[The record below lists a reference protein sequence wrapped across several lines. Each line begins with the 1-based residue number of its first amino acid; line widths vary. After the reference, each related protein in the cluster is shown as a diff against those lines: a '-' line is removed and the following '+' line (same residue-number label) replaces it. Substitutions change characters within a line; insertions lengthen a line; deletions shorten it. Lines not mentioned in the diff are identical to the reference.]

1 MIVGQF
7 VSFGIGGADKAA
19 FYLTKGLIENNITV
33 KVFYNKLSFPKRSPQ
48 VDTDVMLSRYEQYTA
63 LGIPMIEIVNL
74 SELNYHSLHILNTHR
89 SGDDVW
95 FMPGFEHTNFNFK
108 IIETNFHGNTAT
120 KANLRVFPSYEMI
133 KNKNISG
140 KYVIIP
146 NPIMIPLTDTNLR
159 SALGLENKF
168 VFGKIARPA
177 ADIYSQTCLKAYKIL
192 DNDKTHLLYMA
203 PHKKALDDVKTIG
216 IKNITFVDQ
225 SIDEL
230 RISKFYNT
238 INVLC
243 HSNNVGETFG
253 NTIAEAMMHG
263 KPVISHLGNSGC
275 PQAQRE
281 VIGEEWSNYV
291 CNNDPIIYSNLM
303 KHLLNTPST
312 HARFSKYVKNRAN
325 SLYDYRVVAK
335 KYTEVYNNI

>member
-19 FYLTKGLIENNITV
+19 FYLTKGLLENNITV
-33 KVFYNKLSFPKRSPQ
+33 KIFYNKMSFPKRSPQ

-74 SELNYHSLHILNTHR
+74 NELNDHGLHILNTHR

-108 IIETNFHGNTAT
+108 IVETNFHGNTAT
-120 KANLRVFPSYEMI
+120 KANLRIFPSYEMI
-133 KNKNISG
+133 KNKNISDRH
-140 KYVIIP
+140 VVIP
-146 NPIMIPLTDTNLR
+146 NPIMIPLTDMNLR
-159 SALGLENKF
+159 NDLGLENKF
-168 VFGKIARPA
+168 VFGRIARPA
-177 ADIYSQTCLKAYKIL
+177 ADLYSQTCLKAYKIL

-216 IKNITFVDQ
+216 IRNITFIDQ

-230 RISKFYNT
+230 HISKFYNT

-253 NTIAEAMMHG
+253 NTIAEAMIHG
-263 KPVISHLGNSGC
+263 KPIVSHLGNSGW

-281 VIGEEWSNYV
+281 VIGESKAHYICE
-291 CNNDPIIYSNLM
+291 NDPNEYSRLM
-303 KHLLNTPST
+303 CLLMEDKQE
-312 HARFSKYVKNRAN
+312 HANYSVYAKNRADE
-325 SLYDYRVVAK
+325 LYDYRVVTR
-335 KYTEVYNNI
+335 KYIEVYTNL